1 MKKPRASIADTS
13 KAASHAC
20 WRFGSLQKQ
29 IPEIYCDAI
38 RSLESRARTPV
49 QNNEHNVSTS

>member
-1 MKKPRASIADTS
+1 MRKPRASIADTS

-38 RSLESRARTPV
+38 RSLESKARTPRPK
-49 QNNEHNVSTS
+49 